1 MTVESRFAEIGA
13 RAKVRDIPARRAT
26 VRRWRPNWLGPQPR
40 PQPPA
45 PRLDVRRDRKGEY
58 FDIAVPEGVEVEV
71 LDADK
76 SARHLLLLA
85 RLTGRVT
92 SSGGEGRDAFNVVT
106 DKARYL
112 CGHDERHW
120 FVAAVPEN
128 YPASNV
134 AEAKVALQPRAV
146 RDLAATL
153 PKAKRTARKNEVYR
167 RQGEWFFLPA
177 PDFEPA
183 PHDVILHNEPLSRGA
198 GSTPHVVADM
208 VRSGGRTVWLADR
221 ASLRAWPETDR
232 TKEIRE
238 TLSGRVF
245 TPGEQ
250 KQMAERFPEV
260 SWASRLAD
268 PTVYVRGTV
277 RHSDHATIDLKGWH
291 RVVMSAENQAR
302 AASHVVFLD

>member
-1 MTVESRFAEIGA
+1 MTVETRFAEIGA
-13 RAKVRDIPARRAT
+13 RAKVRD
-26 VRRWRPNWLGPQPR
+26 LPR
-40 PQPPA
+40 PRVVRQWTPTWLRSDPPLSRA
-45 PRLDVRRDRKGEY
+45 FNGPRLDVRRDRKGEY

-76 SARHLLLLA
+76 SSRHLLLLA
-85 RLTGRVT
+85 RL
-92 SSGGEGRDAFNVVT
+92 DAKG

-120 FVAAVPEN
+120 FVAAVPES

-134 AEAKVALQPRAV
+134 REAKVALQPPAI
-146 RDLAATL
+146 RDIAATL
-153 PKAKRTARKNEVYR
+153 PKDKRTARKNEVYR

-177 PDFEPA
+177 PDFEPL
-183 PHDVILHNEPLSRGA
+183 PNDVILHNEPLSRGA

-221 ASLRAWPETDR
+221 ASLRGWPDNER
-232 TKEIRE
+232 NKEIRE
-238 TLSGRVF
+238 TFNGRVF
-245 TPGEQ
+245 TPGDKARLESV
-250 KQMAERFPEV
+250 FPEV
-260 SWASRLAD
+260 MWISRLAD
-268 PTVYVRGTV
+268 PVVYVRGTV
-277 RHSDHATIDLKGWH
+277 RHSDHATIVLQGWH